1 METANMKR
9 TPGIKN
15 TPDPDKREPHDGRKV
30 FREKGTCS
38 QTFFYLFD
46 RQFEHLKE
54 TEERASDS
62 LAGGIMQRGYQC
74 GMLWGSALAIGAEA
88 YRRFDDPDQAMRV
101 AVKATQ
107 GVMAS
112 FLEKENTI
120 NCREI
125 TQCDFSSKWS
135 FAKYFLSGRFLHCFK
150 LAQEWAPDAIEAALQ
165 GMEDGEQLIGPEK
178 RALRN
183 SLNCA
188 SLVAKKLGASEE
200 EMVMVAGFA
209 GGLGMSGG
217 GCGALSAAIW
227 MRSLAWCREHEGKSS
242 FKNPEAIRVEE
253 AFQEVADGRVLCS
266 ELSGQKFKSYYDHA
280 DFIRQGGCNKLIRTL
295 TASTLD

>member
-1 METANMKR
+1 MVMETTNKKA
-9 TPGIKN
+9 
-15 TPDPDKREPHDGRKV
+15 REPNDGKKV

-46 RQFEHLKE
+46 RQFEQVKQ

-62 LAGGIMQRGYQC
+62 LAGGILQRGYQC

-88 YRRFDDPDQAMRV
+88 YRRFDDLDQAMRV
-101 AVKATQ
+101 AVRATQ
-107 GVMAS
+107 AVMMS
-112 FLEKENTI
+112 FTERESTI
-120 NCREI
+120 NCRDI
-125 TQCDFSSKWS
+125 TRCDFSSKWS

-165 GMEDGEQLIGPEK
+165 GLEEGEQLIGSEK
-178 RALRN
+178 RSLRN
-183 SLNCA
+183 SVNCA

-227 MRSLAWCREHEGKSS
+227 MRSLNWSREHVGKSS
-242 FKNPEAIRVEE
+242 FKNPDAIRVVEVFE
-253 AFQEVADGRVLCS
+253 EVADGRILCS
-266 ELSGQKFKSYYDHA
+266 ELSGQKFETYDRHSN
-280 DFIRQGGCNKLIRTL
+280 FIKDGGCENLILAL
-295 TASTLD
+295 TSFDK

>member
-1 METANMKR
+1 METPNKKA
-9 TPGIKN
+9 
-15 TPDPDKREPHDGRKV
+15 REPKDGKKV

-46 RQFEHLKE
+46 RQFEQVKQ

-62 LAGGIMQRGYQC
+62 LAGGILQRGYQC

-88 YRRFDDPDQAMRV
+88 YRRFDDLDQAMRV
-101 AVKATQ
+101 AVRATQ
-107 GVMAS
+107 AVLMS
-112 FLEKENTI
+112 FAERESTI
-120 NCREI
+120 NCRDI
-125 TQCDFSSKWS
+125 TRCDFSSKWS

-165 GMEDGEQLIGPEK
+165 GLEEGEQLIGSEK
-178 RALRN
+178 RSLRN
-183 SLNCA
+183 SVNCA

-227 MRSLAWCREHEGKSS
+227 MRSLNWSREHVGKSS
-242 FKNPEAIRVEE
+242 FKNPDAIRVVEVFE
-253 AFQEVADGRVLCS
+253 EVADGRILCS
-266 ELSGQKFKSYYDHA
+266 ELSGQKFETYDRHSN
-280 DFIRQGGCNKLIRTL
+280 FIKDGGCENLILAL
-295 TASTLD
+295 TSFDK

>member
-1 METANMKR
+1 MATANMKR
-9 TPGIKN
+9 TSGIKN

-38 QTFFYLFD
+38 QTLFYLFD

-88 YRRFDDPDQAMRV
+88 FRRCDDLDQAMRV

-107 GVMAS
+107 GVMTS

-120 NCREI
+120 NCRDI

-150 LAQEWAPDAIEAALQ
+150 LAQQWAPDAIEAALQ
-165 GMEDGEQLIGPEK
+165 GLEEGDKWIGPEK
-178 RALRN
+178 RPLKN
-183 SLNCA
+183 SVNCA

-227 MRSLAWCREHEGKSS
+227 MRSLAWCREHEGKNS
-242 FKNPEAIRVEE
+242 FKNPEAVRVVE
-253 AFQEVADGRVLCS
+253 AFEEVADRRILCS

-280 DFIRQGGCNKLIRTL
+280 DFIRQGGCNKLIHTL
-295 TASTLD
+295 TCFDK